1 MDNLNL
7 ANKNINLD
15 NNSEDFNFEIEQLEK
30 VDLNAVDSTVEIVE
44 TTSDDINAV
53 EVSTDTTLEAEVK
66 KDNNSE
72 ECTALVEVKSNSLWV
87 AQKMFKKSIKI
98 SIKSFL
104 ISLSLGFLNLFF

>member
-7 ANKNINLD
+7 ANKSIDLENKVEDFDLNSDLPESNDSTAVDTTTEVYDVADDNIN
-15 NNSEDFNFEIEQLEK
+15 NNTNSDTQSCE
-30 VDLNAVDSTVEIVE
+30 ST
-44 TTSDDINAV
+44 
-53 EVSTDTTLEAEVK
+53 
-66 KDNNSE
+66 NSE
-72 ECTALVEVKSNSLWV
+72 ECTALVEVKNNSLWV